1 MSKNK
6 LSKFAEM
13 RQFHNVFQNFNF
25 KDPQLI
31 GAGGVEVDM
40 KGSWGEEHFQ
50 NSNPIILELACGRG
64 EYAVALAEKYPKKNF
79 VGVDIKGARM
89 YKGAKKA
96 LEETLTNAAFIRCR
110 IEQIEEFFSKEE
122 VAEIWITFPDPF
134 LKRSDANK
142 RLTAPV
148 FLNKYRQIL
157 QKGGLIHLKTDSL
170 PLYEY
175 SLKVANGT
183 DWVKLNEND
192 PDIYAGELPLD
203 DLEIKTNYERM
214 HLNEGKDIKYIQLQ
228 VVDPE

>member
-13 RQFHNVFQNFNF
+13 RQFPNVFQNFEF

-40 KGSWGEEHFQ
+40 KGNWGEEHFQ
-50 NSNPIILELACGRG
+50 NTNPIILELACGRG

-96 LEETLTNAAFIRCR
+96 LEEKLANAAFLRCR
-110 IEQIEEFFSKEE
+110 IEQLEEFFNKEE

-175 SLKVANGT
+175 SLKVAKGT
-183 DWVKLNEND
+183 NWIKSNEND
-192 PDIYAGELPLD
+192 PNIYNGELSLD